1 MNQSGSYVTLQQV
14 EHALLCDLFALV
26 ELLQRL
32 LDLVVLDLPLPL
44 LLVVEVQTAALHL
57 LQMML
62 HRGRNRFREGPAL
75 IMTLSYMLRCSRT

>member
-1 MNQSGSYVTLQQV
+1 VSSQKSSNCPYVALQKV
-14 EHALLCDLFALV
+14 KHALLCDLFALV

-32 LDLVVLDLPLPL
+32 FDFIVLDFTLSL

-62 HRGRNRFREGPAL
+62 HWRRKYW
-75 IMTLSYMLRCSRT
+75 I